1 MAEFKYLIHFED
13 EKGDKFFADIDST
26 EPVIGAQ
33 INAHRSFNDL
43 KEKKNGAITTIAKL
57 LPPVPAHD
65 LPIYCVG
72 LNYKSHAKEA
82 SLNVPANPPVWTK
95 PPAALA
101 DPDETIAMNRFCAS
115 HLPDWEVSATCFAA
129 KPPAMLQGELCFVTS
144 RECRDLT
151 VEEAASCILGYT
163 IGNDLSC
170 RFFQLPEQ
178 SGGQFFY
185 AKAFDRFAPV
195 GPVLVHPSVWHKA
208 KKTARLM
215 TRINGQVKQDSHISA
230 DMIYEPARV
239 LSWMSQGTTI
249 PAYTIVMTGT
259 PAGVGAFQTPRQF
272 LKNADSVEI
281 EITGLGVLKNKIVFP
296 EGQDNML

>member
-1 MAEFKYLIHFED
+1 MAEFKYLIHFAD
-13 EKGDKFFADIDST
+13 ENGDRFFADIDST
-26 EPVIGAQ
+26 EPLTGAQ
-33 INAHRSFNDL
+33 INAYRSFEDL
-43 KEKKNGAITTIAKL
+43 KERKNGVIRAITKL
-57 LPPVPAHD
+57 LPPVPVHD

-82 SLNVPANPPVWTK
+82 N
-95 PPAALA
+95 
-101 DPDETIAMNRFCAS
+101 
-115 HLPDWEVSATCFAA
+115 
-129 KPPAMLQGELCFVTS
+129 GELCFVTS
-144 RECRDLT
+144 RECRDLSI
-151 VEEAASCILGYT
+151 EEAPSCILGYT

-208 KKTARLM
+208 EKTARLV
-215 TRINGQVKQDSHISA
+215 TRVNGHVKQDSHLST
-230 DMIYEPARV
+230 DMINTPARI

-272 LKNADSVEI
+272 LKDKDSVDI
-281 EITGLGVLKNKIVFP
+281 EITGLGVLQNRVAFE